1 MKDLGM
7 TVGFDSLLEDER
19 DYSQY
24 HKNAIH
30 LGWLKKK
37 KIKKNWKKR
46 FVVLLE
52 DRIHYYTH
60 PTQVITTTYQIIRS
74 LIYILIYYSCFRWE
88 LSFLFIYDYS
98 LYLYYYYRKFRSV
111 SSLLHI

>member
-1 MKDLGM
+1 MKDLGT
-7 TVGFDSLLEDER
+7 TVAFDSLLEDER

-30 LGWLKKK
+30 MGWLKKK

-60 PTQVITTTYQIIRS
+60 PTQVIS
-74 LIYILIYYSCFRWE
+74 E
-88 LSFLFIYDYS
+88 
-98 LYLYYYYRKFRSV
+98 
-111 SSLLHI
+111 

>member
-1 MKDLGM
+1 MKDLGT
-7 TVGFDSLLEDER
+7 TVAFDSLLEDER

-30 LGWLKKK
+30 MGWLKKK

-60 PTQVITTTYQIIRS
+60 PTQVIIGMIDFIVILFAQIYEMPIAR
-74 LIYILIYYSCFRWE
+74 R
-88 LSFLFIYDYS
+88 D
-98 LYLYYYYRKFRSV
+98 
-111 SSLLHI
+111 

>member
-1 MKDLGM
+1 MRDLGT
-7 TVGFDSLLEDER
+7 TVALDYLLEDER

-30 LGWLKKK
+30 MGWLKKK

-60 PTQVITTTYQIIRS
+60 PTQVSSHIC
-74 LIYILIYYSCFRWE
+74 IYV
-88 LSFLFIYDYS
+88 LFIIIIVYVDS
-98 LYLYYYYRKFRSV
+98 TA
-111 SSLLHI
+111 SSITSFVP